1 MTDTPPRD
9 PAPDAHLSTV
19 DALAQLSFTVH
30 GLLERRAGEHG
41 ISITQTRLLGV
52 LRDREPT
59 MRELTLLLE
68 LDKSSVSG
76 LVDRAERR
84 GLVVRARSAS
94 DGRAVQV
101 RLTADGRALVREVA
115 ERFDSDVEQLLA
127 HLSTPERYALSGL
140 VSRMLVGEAQARGIE
155 LFPDERAH

>member
-1 MTDTPPRD
+1 MATVPSDDPR
-9 PAPDAHLSTV
+9 LGTV
-19 DALAQLSFTVH
+19 DALAQLSFAVQ

-41 ISITQTRLLGV
+41 VSLTQTRLLGV

-59 MRELTLLLE
+59 MSELTVLLE

-84 GLVVRARSAS
+84 GLVARTPSAS

-101 RLTADGRALVREVA
+101 RLSGDGRELVREVA
-115 ERFDSDVEQLLA
+115 ARFESDVERLLG
-127 HLSTPERYALSGL
+127 HLSTPERYALAGL

-155 LFPDERAH
+155 LFPNAHTG

>member
-1 MTDTPPRD
+1 MTANPPGD
-9 PAPDAHLSTV
+9 PAPEARLSNV
-19 DALAQLSFTVH
+19 DSLAQLSFAVH

-59 MRELTLLLE
+59 MRELALLLD

-84 GLVVRARSAS
+84 GLVARAPSAS

-101 RLTADGRALVREVA
+101 RLTADGHALVRDVA
-115 ERFDSDVEQLLA
+115 GRFESDLERLLG

-155 LFPDERAH
+155 LFPDERVG